1 MSGIY
6 YALSIVALFVIIRWC
21 LSNDRIAPNEPT
33 TGLLAMKDNQAKASD
48 SRDASPDSKKNME
61 SSFRDRG

>member
-21 LSNDRIAPNEPT
+21 LANDRVGPSEQT
-33 TGLLAMKDNQAKASD
+33 TGLLAMKDKPAEAEEERKSTFDQPNGHW
-48 SRDASPDSKKNME
+48 R
-61 SSFRDRG
+61 RDRER

>member
-21 LSNDRIAPNEPT
+21 LANDHLGPNEPPS
-33 TGLLAMKDNQAKASD
+33 GLLAMKDDQAKTEGAD
-48 SRDASPDSKKNME
+48 TNTPGARDKPWR
-61 SSFRDRG
+61 RDRERP